1 MNRYVD
7 ASVVLRRLLGQ
18 PGALAS
24 WDEIEGGLASR
35 LMIVEC
41 MRALDRLA
49 VRGHLTLAQAGD
61 GRTAVHRIA
70 TRLSIVEPGRRI
82 LDAASG
88 PFPTPLGTLDAIHLA
103 TAIALRDDGATDLD
117 IATHDAE
124 LATAA
129 RAMGFEAVGA

>member
-7 ASVVLRRLLGQ
+7 ASVVLRRLLRQ

-24 WDEIEGGLASR
+24 WDEIEGGFASR

-41 MRALDRLA
+41 MRTLDRLV
-49 VRGHLTLAQAGD
+49 VRGHLTVLQAGE

-70 TRLSIVEPGRRI
+70 TCLSIVEPGRRI

-88 PFPTPLGTLDAIHLA
+88 TFPAPLGTLDAIHLA
-103 TAIALRDDGATDLD
+103 TAIALRDDGATDID

-124 LATAA
+124 LAAAA
-129 RAMGFEAVGA
+129 RAMGFETVGA